1 MAKELKDLTK
11 RADNYSQWYN
21 ELVVKADLAEQSPVR
36 GCMVIKPYGYAIWE
50 KMQRQLDDMFKE
62 TGHVNAYFPLLIPKS
77 YLSREAEHVEGFA
90 KECAVVTHYRLK
102 NAEDGSG
109 VIVDPAAKLEEELII
124 RPTSETIIWSTY
136 KNWINSYRDLPI
148 LCNQWANVMRWEMRT
163 RLFLRTAEFLWQE
176 GHTAHA
182 TREEAEAEAQKM
194 LHVYGDFA
202 EKYMAVPVIK
212 GVKSAN
218 ERFAGAL
225 DTYTIEG
232 LMQDGKALQCGTSH
246 FLGQNFGKAFDVT
259 FIDKNGKSDYAWAT
273 SWGVSTRLIG
283 ALIIDTLIYFSG
295 NLDYTGGLLG
305 AYAIKVAVGKVG
317 ISPLKGITSGILC
330 NILVCIAILMAVAA
344 TDIVGKVWAIFFP
357 IMAFVVGGF
366 EHCVA
371 NMFYIPVGMMAAQ
384 NPVYV
389 AKAQEAYGLT
399 AEQIQGLTIL
409 HSLNN
414 FIPVTIGNILGG
426 MVFVGIPCY
435 FIYKK
440 KWQKY
445 HDDAKT
451 A

>member
-1 MAKELKDLTK
+1 MEQHFNTPSEVIDT
-11 RADNYSQWYN
+11 NM
-21 ELVVKADLAEQSPVR
+21 KAGEGKAHLPL
-36 GCMVIKPYGYAIWE
+36 G
-50 KMQRQLDDMFKE
+50 KMI
-62 TGHVNAYFPLLIPKS
+62 LLGI
-77 YLSREAEHVEGFA
+77 
-90 KECAVVTHYRLK
+90 
-102 NAEDGSG
+102 
-109 VIVDPAAKLEEELII
+109 
-124 RPTSETIIWSTY
+124 
-136 KNWINSYRDLPI
+136 
-148 LCNQWANVMRWEMRT
+148 M
-163 RLFLRTAEFLWQE
+163 
-176 GHTAHA
+176 
-182 TREEAEAEAQKM
+182 
-194 LHVYGDFA
+194 
-202 EKYMAVPVIK
+202 
-212 GVKSAN
+212 
-218 ERFAGAL
+218 AGAFIAL
-225 DTYTIEG
+225 GGATSSTAAHTIDNVGLARFVAGIICPVG
-232 LMQDGKALQCGTSH
+232 LMIIVFVGGELFTGNCLIVMDVVGK
-246 FLGQNFGKAFDVT
+246 KVT
-259 FIDKNGKSDYAWAT
+259 WFECIRNLIVVYFSN
-273 SWGVSTRLIG
+273 LIG

-305 AYAIKVAVGKVG
+305 AYTIKVAVGKVG